1 MGCPGNGPTR
11 QGLAWHRRDML
22 AAGWES
28 EFQPGS
34 RGRVL
39 RNLLGITRVRE
50 MERVE
55 SQLLTVTQR
64 TAGDFYGP
72 NHRFTPSDIRR
83 LHRLW
88 LGSIYPWAGKY
99 RTVNIG
105 KGGFQFAHA
114 PLIPRL
120 MAVLGKEVLRR
131 HTPCGSATGVTVAR
145 SLAEVHAELILVHP
159 FRDGNGRLARLLS
172 VLMASQAGFRSLALS
187 ALAAEGKRT
196 YVHAIQTAMCRDY
209 APLERLFAYALE
221 RTQQPASSQRR
232 RASSNT

>member
-1 MGCPGNGPTR
+1 VSGE
-11 QGLAWHRRDML
+11 L
-22 AAGWES
+22 

-39 RNLLGITRVRE
+39 KNLLGITRVRD
-50 MERVE
+50 MEEVE
-55 SQLLTVTQR
+55 TQ
-64 TAGDFYGP
+64 ALAIAHEQALKLYGSD
-72 NHRFTPSDIRR
+72 HRFRPIDIQR

-88 LGSIYPWAGKY
+88 LGSIYPWAGHY

-120 MAVLGKEVLRR
+120 MLAIGKGVLRR
-131 HTPCGSATGVTVAR
+131 HTPCGSAAEVTIAR

-172 VLMASQAGFRSLALS
+172 LLMAVQAGLPSLRFS
-187 ALAAEGKRT
+187 ALAGRGKQT
-196 YVHAIQTAMCRDY
+196 YVQAIQFAMSRDY
-209 APLERLFAYALE
+209 APLEDLFASAIE
-221 RTQQPASSQRR
+221 RTRQDAP
-232 RASSNT
+232 SNIR